1 MERLGGI
8 LQMTASTCWWSR
20 RRCRTGGARASSP
33 ERLRALLAIHAVA
46 DERVLRSWVACAR
59 RSCGIQPPTTDVYD
73 SPNARAWPRT
83 HPWRAGLP
91 PGEQHADAFLAR
103 LAGMLIGALLR
114 AVLAREAW
122 TRFPARC
129 FWIARVMPG
138 VSYRRYAPCG
148 PSALRGRISITSS
161 TLLMSPVSTS
171 RRACG
176 TISYSVMGS
185 TARISSTPDVT
196 PPLQRLTRLPS
207 LSHPLPLS
215 SARTLFYT
223 PDVPS
228 RALLFAC
235 LVFLLFL
242 NRCIWLLWCSSSCSL

>member
-1 MERLGGI
+1 MAGGSGGFAGVWLRRPGRRLRMKRLGGI

-20 RRCRTGGARASSP
+20 RRCRTGGARTSSP
-33 ERLRALLAIHAVA
+33 ERLRALLDIHAVA

-83 HPWRAGLP
+83 RPWRAGLP

-129 FWIARVMPG
+129 FG
-138 VSYRRYAPCG
+138 
-148 PSALRGRISITSS
+148 
-161 TLLMSPVSTS
+161 SP
-171 RRACG
+171 
-176 TISYSVMGS
+176 
-185 TARISSTPDVT
+185 
-196 PPLQRLTRLPS
+196 
-207 LSHPLPLS
+207 
-215 SARTLFYT
+215 
-223 PDVPS
+223 
-228 RALLFAC
+228 
-235 LVFLLFL
+235 
-242 NRCIWLLWCSSSCSL
+242 SSCLGSPAADTLHAVQ